1 MADEALG
8 CKAGVDGHEQHHV
21 NVPEDVLEECDGRM
35 GVEGHTDAHAGVTD
49 GVDGAVEVGA
59 GLVVDGHHVGAGVG
73 HLTDEF
79 LRFDD
84 HQVHVRGLVA
94 DAAEGVHD
102 REAEGD
108 VGDEDAVHDV
118 DMQPVG
124 LTAIDHLHVAA
135 EVHKVGRKERWGYE
149 MVHCAL
155 YIGMSEAGVSWRWGG
170 RGWVRCPACRCGR
183 TS

>member
-8 CKAGVDGHEQHHV
+8 GKAGVDGHKEHHV
-21 NVPEDVLEECDGRM
+21 EVPEDVLEERDGRM
-35 GVEGHTDAHAGVTD
+35 GIEGHTDAHAGIAD

-73 HLTDEF
+73 HLADEF
-79 LRFDD
+79 LGLDD

-94 DAAEGVHD
+94 DVAEGVHD

-124 LTAIDHLHVAA
+124 LAAIDHLHVAA

-155 YIGMSEAGVSWRWGG
+155 YIRYERGG
-170 RGWVRCPACRCGR
+170 RQLAMGR
-183 TS
+183 AELGALSGV